1 MYKKDM
7 NNIGG
12 AEKMKLSKFRFDLPR
27 DLMALYPSS
36 ERDQSRLM
44 IVHKDTGKIEHRIF
58 SDLINYVDPEDTLV
72 INNTKVFPA
81 RLYGIK
87 EKTGAKI
94 EVLLLRKLSQQGHL
108 WDVLVDPAR
117 KIRVGNK
124 IFFGDG
130 LLVAE
135 VLDNTTSRGRT
146 MSFHFGGTNDEF
158 FKLIE
163 QFGTTPLPENI
174 GRRVEEQ
181 DKERYQTVYAE
192 HIGAITVPSAGLHFT
207 KHLVKRL
214 EIKEVSVQ
222 PITLHM
228 GLSNHVSVDVEDLSK
243 FKMTSENFTIPEQTV
258 TEVNRA
264 LIARRRVIAVGVST
278 AKALESSVSV
288 AGKLK
293 PETGWTNLFIFPP
306 YDFKIC
312 TSLITNLHL
321 PESTMLMLSCAFG
334 GYECIMHAYEEA
346 IKERYRFFNYGDAML
361 IL

>member
-1 MYKKDM
+1 M
-7 NNIGG
+7 
-12 AEKMKLSKFRFDLPR
+12 EKMKLSKFGFELPR
-27 DLMALYPSS
+27 ALIALYPSE

-44 IVHKDTGKIEHRIF
+44 IVHKDTGKIEHCVF
-58 SDLINYVDPEDTLV
+58 SDIVNYVSAEDTLV
-72 INNTKVFPA
+72 VNDTKVFPA

-94 EVLLLRKLSQQGHL
+94 EVLLLRKLNERGHL

-130 LLVAE
+130 LLVSE

-146 MSFHFGGTNDEF
+146 MSFHFGGTNEEF

-163 QFGTTPLPENI
+163 QFGTTPLPEKI
-174 GRRVEEQ
+174 ARKPEEL
-181 DKERYQTVYAE
+181 DKERYQTIYAKN
-192 HIGAITVPSAGLHFT
+192 IGAITAPSAGLHFT

-214 EIKEVSVQ
+214 EISDVSVV
-222 PITLHM
+222 PVTLHM
-228 GLSNHVSVDVEDLSK
+228 GMSNHIPVDVEDLSK
-243 FKMTSENFTIPEQTV
+243 FKMTCENFTISEQTA
-258 TEVNRA
+258 TEVNRS
-264 LIARRRVIAVGVST
+264 IDKKRKVIIVGVST

-288 AGKLK
+288 AGRLK
-293 PETGWTNLFIFPP
+293 PQNGWTNLFIFPP
-306 YDFKIC
+306 YDFRIC
-312 TSLITNLHL
+312 SALITNFHL
-321 PESTMLMLSCAFG
+321 PKSTMFMLSCAFG
-334 GYECIMHAYEEA
+334 GYDCVMHAYKEA